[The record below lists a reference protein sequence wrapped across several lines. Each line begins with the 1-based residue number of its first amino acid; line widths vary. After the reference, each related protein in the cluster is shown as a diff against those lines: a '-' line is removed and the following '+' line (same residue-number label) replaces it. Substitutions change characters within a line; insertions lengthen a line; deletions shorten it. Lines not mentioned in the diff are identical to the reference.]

1 MASAEPIFR
10 IIMREQVCIEREMH
24 AFYLG
29 EYRERKPGVEGWRG
43 TMPPLCHQGM
53 PERVCKSGYALHCFF
68 FPPELTGRFVEL
80 LHLNF
85 LFMTNFS
92 SLLII

>member
-43 TMPPLCHQGM
+43 AMPPLCHQGM
-53 PERVCKSGYALHCFF
+53 PERVCKSGYALHC
-68 FPPELTGRFVEL
+68 PRL
-80 LHLNF
+80 
-85 LFMTNFS
+85 
-92 SLLII
+92 